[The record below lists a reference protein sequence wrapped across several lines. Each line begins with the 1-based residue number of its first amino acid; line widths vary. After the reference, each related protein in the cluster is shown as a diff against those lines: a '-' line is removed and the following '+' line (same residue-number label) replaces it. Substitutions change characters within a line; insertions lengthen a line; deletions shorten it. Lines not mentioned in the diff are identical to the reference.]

1 LGAHK
6 GTKKSR
12 KKSRKK
18 LAYGVIVVVLI
29 LACFLVYLSSN
40 SSPPEIAIVDHLS
53 FFPEQRN
60 QTFVNTCKTIL
71 EDGRLTWAYHKG
83 EEVTVNFYRNLPS
96 SGTSIIVL
104 RVHSAIMRTEAGTI
118 SILGLFTSERY
129 SDDAAKKYREDVL
142 NDRLVKAFFTEGEEE
157 YFGIVPKFV
166 EESMKGDFKNTIII
180 MMGCEGLGYEA
191 LKYTEMAEAFIKK
204 GAKVY
209 IGWDG
214 IISLDHTDRATIRL
228 LQSLI
233 LHKRTIDE
241 AVTETM
247 GIVGKDP
254 TYNST
259 LKYYPKTAE
268 AGNHTIT
275 NLKNSV
281 AMNFICPLLTPKAHK
296 KPWDTG
302 IAPEL

>member
-1 LGAHK
+1 MGAHN
-6 GTKKSR
+6 GTKKSK

-29 LACFLVYLSSN
+29 LACVFVYLSFN

-60 QTFVNTCKTIL
+60 PTFVNTCKTIL
-71 EDGRLTWAYHKG
+71 EEGRLTWAYHKG

-96 SGTSIIVL
+96 SGTSIIIL
-104 RVHSAIMRTEAGTI
+104 RVHSAIMRTETGTI

-129 SDDAAKKYREDVL
+129 SDDAANKYPEDVL
-142 NDRLVKAFFTEGEEE
+142 NDRLVKAFFTQGEEE

-166 EESMKGDFKNTIII
+166 EESMKGNFKNTIII
-180 MMGCEGLGYEA
+180 MMGCEGLGYEE
-191 LKYTEMAEAFIKK
+191 LTYTDMAEAFIKK

-209 IGWDG
+209 ISWDG
-214 IISLDHTDRATIRL
+214 PVGINHTDKATVQL

-233 LHKRTIDE
+233 LHKRTIKG

-247 GIVGKDP
+247 EIVSKDP

-259 LKYYPKTAE
+259 LQYYPKTVE
-268 AGNHTIT
+268 AGNYTVP
-275 NLKNSV
+275 NLESSLIINVV
-281 AMNFICPLLTPKAHK
+281 AYASPKA
-296 KPWDTG
+296 KPNTRTKYTTQV
-302 IAPEL
+302 